1 MADSIAGFRICKKL
15 DNFAESCNILKGYFS
30 SFGAPAKQ
38 GDAMTWREM
47 CEADLTDCFNIEP
60 RHMGAEIVG
69 YEPALKI
76 WRLLVRSRCFNSV
89 VIESS
94 TPKHMKRIVASG
106 SSVFVTP
113 DFATQELE
121 RPRPYLNSRIL
132 ASIASKRSVILPESV
147 LCGEDIHCPV
157 DLVVLN
163 GDYLNDSLSQ
173 DELDEVHML
182 LPFTFMEAHLGYRLN
197 RILIEWTGET
207 QRQFHHSSGVWR
219 AVETYAQEDRG
230 LSIMTRKDAL
240 SVSGSV
246 AAALF
251 QYQEPILHL
260 HETDKHL
267 LAESLRG
274 GSDSELAA
282 RMNLSLASIKKRWLS
297 LFQRVAEVQ
306 PTLVPGHREQSWSSY
321 RGPQKRHHIL
331 SYVRSHPQEIR
342 PFRWYSGKEL

>member
-1 MADSIAGFRICKKL
+1 
-15 DNFAESCNILKGYFS
+15 
-30 SFGAPAKQ
+30 
-38 GDAMTWREM
+38 MTWREM
-47 CEADLTDCFNIEP
+47 CEADLNECLKIEP
-60 RHMGAEIVG
+60 RHLGAEIVG
-69 YEPALKI
+69 CEPAFKV
-76 WRLLVRSRCFNSV
+76 WRSLTRSRCFNSV
-89 VIESS
+89 VIESAAHS
-94 TPKHMKRIVASG
+94 GAKRIIASG

-121 RPRPYLNSRIL
+121 RPRPFLNSRII
-132 ASIASKRSVILPESV
+132 ASIAAKKSVLLPEAV
-147 LCGEDIHCPV
+147 LNGEKTHSPV
-157 DLVVLN
+157 DFVVLN
-163 GDYLNDSLSQ
+163 GDYLSDSLSE

-219 AVETYAQEDRG
+219 EVEVYAQEDRG

-240 SVSGSV
+240 AVSGSI

-260 HETDKHL
+260 HETDKQL
-267 LAESLRG
+267 LAEALRG
-274 GSDSELAA
+274 GTDGELAL

-297 LFQRVAEVQ
+297 LFQRVAETH
-306 PTLVPGHREQSWSSY
+306 PSLLPGCQEQNWKAY

-342 PFRWYSGKEL
+342 PFRWYSVKEL

>member
-1 MADSIAGFRICKKL
+1 
-15 DNFAESCNILKGYFS
+15 
-30 SFGAPAKQ
+30 
-38 GDAMTWREM
+38 MTWREM
-47 CEADLTDCFNIEP
+47 CETDLAECFNIEP
-60 RHMGAEIVG
+60 RHLGAEIVG
-69 YEPALKI
+69 RESALKI
-76 WRLLVRSRCFNSV
+76 WKALVRSRCFNSV
-89 VIESS
+89 AIESA
-94 TPKHMKRIVASG
+94 TPKRTGRIVACG

-121 RPRPYLNSRIL
+121 RPRPYLNSRII
-132 ASIASKRSVILPESV
+132 ASIASKKSVMLAESV
-147 LCGEDIHCPV
+147 LNGESTHCPV

-163 GDYLNDSLSQ
+163 GDYLNDSLSE

-219 AVETYAQEDRG
+219 AVEIFGQEDRG

-240 SVSGSV
+240 AVSGSI
-246 AAALF
+246 AGALF

-267 LAESLRG
+267 LAEALRG
-274 GSDSELAA
+274 GTDSELAL
-282 RMNLSLASIKKRWLS
+282 RMNLSLASVKKRWLS
-297 LFQRVAEVQ
+297 LFQRVAETQ
-306 PTLVPGHREQSWSSY
+306 PALLPGCHEQNWNAY

-331 SYVRSHPQEIR
+331 AYVRSHPQEIR
-342 PFRWYSGKEL
+342 PFRWYSFKNL